1 MSLINYKKTIT
12 YLKKRNKILFL
23 TTSNRC
29 NDEIPKSTSIAY
41 QMKEEL
47 GNDKVTIID
56 VSKLKIHPCEGNV
69 SQIGKGNHCGTKE
82 SILKDKD
89 KNPSGN
95 HRCWCSINN
104 DDDELWK
111 ISKELLQSDVVLF
124 FGSIRW
130 GKMNAIYAKLIERL
144 TWLEN
149 RHTTL
154 GESNIIKNI
163 EAGIISVGHNWNG
176 KEAIELEKKILTF
189 FGFKV
194 SDELSWFYQW
204 TNNYENESQKGY
216 KQDVKDFEKEFN
228 FIKLVKETVIKFIDF
243 ISKN

>member
-23 TTSNRC
+23 TISNRC